1 MCSENKN
8 HRSGLTNGQQHN
20 NPINIVKYHLDRMI
34 EGLVMERKGKCVK
47 EEGEEEEEIA
57 VDTQKKNISWSL
69 SCPRRNIA
77 TTYVVTY

>member
-1 MCSENKN
+1 MEKGEGRLCSENKN

-20 NPINIVKYHLDRMI
+20 NPINIVKYHLDRRI

-57 VDTQKKNISWSL
+57 VDTQKKKYKL
-69 SCPRRNIA
+69 EFELP
-77 TTYVVTY
+77 